1 MCNCKKHYL
10 PAIPPSD
17 YKGPLDKWTRQ
28 LRKMG
33 AFKGRLPKDKLPLRR
48 IWIEEMDYLKILDAC
63 EDRLTVVL

>member
-1 MCNCKKHYL
+1 MCNCKKRYL

-17 YKGPLDKWTRQ
+17 YKGTLDKWTKQ

-33 AFKGRLPKDKLPLRR
+33 AFKDKRQKRNIPLKN